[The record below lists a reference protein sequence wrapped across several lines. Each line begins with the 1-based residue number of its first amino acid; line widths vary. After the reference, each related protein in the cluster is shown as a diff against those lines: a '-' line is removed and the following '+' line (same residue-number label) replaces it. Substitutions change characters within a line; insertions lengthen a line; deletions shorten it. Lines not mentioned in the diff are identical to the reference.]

1 VSPLKLIP
9 LLHFNLFLDLLCL
22 IMVMIL
28 LISCLSEK
36 LRRRNSSI
44 PFMMILSFTAL
55 TLLADM
61 VSWLGE
67 GHPNFA
73 GMTISANTIGTCSC
87 YLAILFFLYYLK
99 EDAFHGNDKI
109 SLLFYFLCLVCIITI
124 GFWIG
129 DLFFHYAYEIDE
141 HGHYVHEKNYLILI
155 LYLAF
160 PLLSFLTV
168 LLITVLNK
176 RFRRTTRVFFVIC
189 TLFPMSGLLVDY
201 FVHGVSMAYIGFVI
215 SILMVYTYIFRE
227 KQYVIDSQRNALM
240 LSQINPHFTYNT
252 LSAIAALCDISPE
265 QAKNLTLEFSVYLRH
280 NLTTLS
286 CEDLIPFAQEMN
298 HVDCYLKI
306 EKARF
311 REKLNVAYSIRCKEF
326 NVPPLTIQ
334 PIVENAVRHGIT
346 KKVGGGTVHIAA
358 LSTPKYYVVEVRD
371 DGVGF
376 DPENMPR
383 DKRAHVGLDNVRKR
397 VREMCRGD
405 VQVRSI
411 PGVGTRVTI
420 IIPKK
425 NNKREASS

>member
-1 VSPLKLIP
+1 VG
-9 LLHFNLFLDLLCL
+9 
-22 IMVMIL
+22 
-28 LISCLSEK
+28 
-36 LRRRNSSI
+36 
-44 PFMMILSFTAL
+44 ILS
-55 TLLADM
+55 
-61 VSWLGE
+61 
-67 GHPNFA
+67 
-73 GMTISANTIGTCSC
+73 
-87 YLAILFFLYYLK
+87 
-99 EDAFHGNDKI
+99 
-109 SLLFYFLCLVCIITI
+109 I
-124 GFWIG
+124 GFWISN
-129 DLFFHYAYEIDE
+129 FFLRYTYVINE
-141 HGHYVHEKNYLILI
+141 HGNYDHNHTFASLV

-160 PLLSFLTV
+160 PLVAFLTV
-168 LLITVLNK
+168 LLITFLTK
-176 RFRRTTRVFFVIC
+176 RFRLSSRIFFVIC
-189 TLFPMSGLLVDY
+189 TLFPLGGLLVDY
-201 FVHGVSMAYIGFVI
+201 FLHGLSLAYLGFVI
-215 SILMVYTYIFRE
+215 SIMMVYTYIFRE
-227 KQYVIDSQRNALM
+227 KQYIIDSQRNALM

-252 LSAIAALCDISPE
+252 LSAIAALCDISPA

-346 KKVGGGTVHIAA
+346 KKAGGGTVHIAA
-358 LSTPKYYVVEVRD
+358 LSTPKYYVVEGRD

-376 DPENMPR
+376 DPEHMPNDNR
-383 DKRAHVGLDNVRKR
+383 VHVGLENVRKR

-405 VQVRSI
+405 VQVRST